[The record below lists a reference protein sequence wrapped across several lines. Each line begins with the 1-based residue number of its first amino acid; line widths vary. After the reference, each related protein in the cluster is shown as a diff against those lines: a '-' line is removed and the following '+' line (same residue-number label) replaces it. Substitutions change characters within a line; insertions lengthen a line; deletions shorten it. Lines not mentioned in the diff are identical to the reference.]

1 MSQVNVTDVN
11 DNPPFLSWPREVWV
25 EENSAP
31 RVVATVTLG
40 DPDDWRQAHGPP
52 FTLMLDPMAPEH
64 VATAVRVTHDQSEW
78 LRKGVDGWVAVC
90 MCEHCRCVSVYG
102 SEELRVRVS
111 E

>member
-1 MSQVNVTDVN
+1 MTDVN

-25 EENSAP
+25 EENSEP

-52 FTLMLDPMAPEH
+52 FTLMLDPMAPAH
-64 VATAVRVTHDQSEW
+64 VSNAVRVTHDQSEW
-78 LRKGVDGWVAVC
+78 LGERVDGWV
-90 MCEHCRCVSVYG
+90 CEYCRWVSDYR
-102 SEELRVRVS
+102 SEEVRVRVS